1 MLRKS
6 IYAIGMILLVSPLL
20 AAGDAAVPDL
30 LAAGD
35 APLPG
40 AVEPAPLPGVHADPP
55 GGIEEEVEDAL
66 GALASR
72 VRPMSDPD
80 ALRMAF
86 RAYFAY
92 RAAHPE
98 RVRKPYLYFVDY
110 GLGNRAPRGWVFD
123 MDQRTVVEGPFTV
136 AHGRGSSRSR
146 NGAPTSFSNRPGSN
160 ATSLGLYLTQE
171 TYGFRGKA
179 NGRRYRSI
187 GLRMAGLSGGFND
200 AARRRG
206 VVAHG
211 APYVSARDAG
221 RSEGC
226 PALEERRAQR
236 LLPMLAEGSLVFLY
250 SPNDPVWLAGDPWA
264 SSAAGARPR
273 AAASSR
279 DR

>member
-1 MLRKS
+1 MLRTF
-6 IYAIGMILLVSPLL
+6 IYSTGMVLLVFPLV
-20 AAGDAAVPDL
+20 AAADAPVPD
-30 LAAGD
+30 
-35 APLPG
+35 
-40 AVEPAPLPGVHADPP
+40 AVEPAPLRGVHREAP
-55 GGIEEEVEDAL
+55 GGVEEEVEDAL
-66 GALASR
+66 SALSSR
-72 VRPMSDPD
+72 VRPTSHPD
-80 ALRMAF
+80 ALRTAL

-123 MDQRTVVEGPFTV
+123 MEQRTVVEGPFTV

-146 NGAPTSFSNRPGSN
+146 NGAPTSFSNRHGSN

-171 TYGFRGKA
+171 TYGFRGTA
-179 NGRRYRSI
+179 NGRRYHSV

-200 AARRRG
+200 AARSRG

-236 LLPMLAEGSLVFLY
+236 LLPMIADGSLVFLY
-250 SPNDPVWLAGDPWA
+250 SPNDRVWLEGDPWA
-264 SSAAGARPR
+264 AAHGAGPSAS
-273 AAASSR
+273 ASST